1 MTQTERGT
9 GPIASLIAGP
19 VSDRG
24 SCCGL
29 LAQGALWISFVGESG
44 I

>member
-9 GPIASLIAGP
+9 GPIASPIAGP
-19 VSDRG
+19 VSDR
-24 SCCGL
+24 GL